1 MIAIT
6 SFRFVV
12 VFGTTIGG
20 WLAVVVVV
28 VVVVVVG
35 ASEIQIWSP
44 IMIFVEVLAPFK
56 VKTFFSETSKRA
68 AMRVHE
74 SLALAV

>member
-20 WLAVVVVV
+20 WLVVVVV

-56 VKTFFSETSKRA
+56 VKTFFNETSKRA

>member
-6 SFRFVV
+6 SLRFVV
-12 VFGTTIGG
+12 AFGTTIGG
-20 WLAVVVVV
+20 WLVVVVV

-56 VKTFFSETSKRA
+56 VKTFFKETSKRA

>member
-20 WLAVVVVV
+20 WLAVVVV